1 MTLKR
6 YLDTPEVGRNFE
18 KRKTGFVGADQAW
31 LSDLRARAMDKFM
44 ATGLPGPKVEEWK
57 YTNLGFLAR
66 FLANENFEVS
76 KTDPDTAETKSL
88 FDRAYIENI
97 SGPTVVFVNG
107 HFNSALSSRPDE
119 DGVTFSIFSENPGG
133 FRQSLAEEKQATP
146 LNNLSR
152 AMVTDGYHL
161 QVSAQVTMSRPI
173 QVIHLATSG
182 SDGQSFHTR
191 AKISLAAG
199 AKAKVIESF
208 MGPDGPQYWTHM
220 ISDVDMAE
228 KAEFDYFQLQL
239 QGKQAIHMTEL
250 HSVLLEKAKFNHMNL
265 QLGAEV
271 SRSEIMNSLSGEY
284 AEIGLRGAY
293 LGRVKQSHDT
303 FTRIN
308 HDKPHCQS
316 NQLFRGVLDEGGKS
330 AFQGKV
336 IVARD
341 AQKTNADQSNKNL
354 LLSRKAEANAKPELL
369 IYADDVKCTHGATVG
384 ELDKDQLFYLRSRG
398 LDEAAAKELLVEAF
412 VAEVFSTMKSGG
424 EKNGGDMEILQQRF
438 TEKTR
443 GWLSRE
449 VSS

>member
-6 YLDTPEVGRNFE
+6 YLDTPEVGKNFE
-18 KRKTGFVGADQAW
+18 KRKAGFAGADQGW
-31 LSDLRARAMDKFM
+31 LSDIRARAMDKFM
-44 ATGLPGPKVEEWK
+44 AAGLPGPKVEEWK

-66 FLANENFEVS
+66 FLANENFEIS
-76 KTDPDTAETKSL
+76 KTDPDTTEIKML
-88 FDRAYIENI
+88 FDRAYMGNI
-97 SGPTVVFVNG
+97 AGSVVVFVNG
-107 HFNSALSSRPDE
+107 HFNPALSSCPDE
-119 DGVTFSIFSENPGG
+119 DGVKFSIFSENPEA
-133 FRQSLAEEKQATP
+133 FRQSLAEPKQATS
-146 LNNLSR
+146 LNNLNR
-152 AMVTDGYHL
+152 AMVTDGYYL
-161 QVSAQVTMSRPI
+161 EISAQTTMPQPI
-173 QVIHLATSG
+173 QIIHLATSG
-182 SDGQSFHTR
+182 SDGRSLHTR
-191 AKISLAAG
+191 GKISLAAG

-220 ISDVDMAE
+220 ISDVDVAE
-228 KAEFDYFQLQL
+228 KAEFCYFQFQL
-239 QGKQAIHMTEL
+239 QGKQAIHMTEM
-250 HSVLLEKAKFNHMNL
+250 HSTLLEKAKFNHMNL

-284 AEIGLRGAY
+284 AEIDLRGAY
-293 LGRVKQSHDT
+293 FGRVKQSQDI

-308 HDKPHCQS
+308 HDRPHCQS
-316 NQLFRGVLDEGGKS
+316 NQLFRGVLDAGGKS

-336 IVARD
+336 IVARH

-384 ELDKDQLFYLRSRG
+384 ELDADQLFYLRSRG

-412 VAEVFSTMKSGG
+412 VAEVFSNMQS
-424 EKNGGDMEILQQRF
+424 GGDMEILQQRF

-443 GWLSRE
+443 GWLSQE